1 MSRRSSRRQ
10 QAVKPA
16 IPPNIERGLT
26 SLVDGNEI
34 LVASMLSIKTSKKND
49 DDADDDDKATKSSA
63 LVTALAD
70 CMTMNH
76 LSAEALL
83 GRFFTSSVLSAYCI
97 AVLGVSGKGN
107 EATLAARIGKKWSR
121 PDFVATTARNN
132 TTAEIER
139 KKETNEN
146 AQTTIIAES
155 SIGKRMSPSTEAK
168 IKTAKKRKSNGSAR
182 YKNETKNEP

>member
-16 IPPNIERGLT
+16 IPPNIERGLA

-34 LVASMLSIKTSKKND
+34 LVASMLSIKTSKKD
-49 DDADDDDKATKSSA
+49 DDDSDDDDKAAKRSA
-63 LVTALAD
+63 LVTALAE

-83 GRFFTSSVLSAYCI
+83 SRFFTASVLGAYCI
-97 AVLGVSGKGN
+97 TVLGVSGKGN

-121 PDFVATTARNN
+121 PDFVTTTAGNN
-132 TTAEIER
+132 TTAEIDK

-146 AQTTIIAES
+146 AQKTIIGES
-155 SIGKRMSPSTEAK
+155 PIGKRRSPSTDAK
-168 IKTAKKRKSNGSAR
+168 IKTAKKRRSNGSA
-182 YKNETKNEP
+182 